1 MGDQFSIATTTGTQG
16 QGNSYAPFKSPLYY
30 SDELSTATELSVG
43 GYSAGPLSD
52 SNLTLNWNVAL
63 DAAGGGTLQAIT
75 GGYEIY
81 STATPGS
88 WNGTRSASRRR
99 LAVSGRQPDRA
110 GWSATQWHLC
120 TPVLRH
126 R

>member
-75 GGYEIY
+75 GGCHRPAYSGQSEIGIY
-81 STATPGS
+81 RPLDDRGNQATA
-88 WNGTRSASRRR
+88 
-99 LAVSGRQPDRA
+99 
-110 GWSATQWHLC
+110 
-120 TPVLRH
+120 
-126 R
+126 